1 MKEEDYQKM
10 LKMLIE
16 ATETKKIVWKEETNS
31 KGGYSTCIGGCP
43 VKICKDYDFHTE
55 EDSCTLVLSNPDGR
69 AFSTCSYSEGDD
81 SEYYT
86 QLSRLYLV
94 ISDVVYRISESEK
107 LILDGL
113 KEMLGGKE
121 D

>member
-1 MKEEDYQKM
+1 M
-10 LKMLIE
+10 
-16 ATETKKIVWKEETNS
+16 
-31 KGGYSTCIGGCP
+31 
-43 VKICKDYDFHTE
+43 KICKDYDFHTE
-55 EDSCTLVLSNPDGR
+55 EDSYTLVLSNPDDR

-113 KEMLGGKE
+113 KEMLGGKQ

>member
-10 LKMLIE
+10 LKLLIE
-16 ATETKKIVWKEETNS
+16 ATETKKIVWKEESNS
-31 KGGYSTCIGGCP
+31 KGAYSTYIGGCP
-43 VKICKDYDFHTE
+43 VKVWKDYNFNTD
-55 EDSCTLVLSNPDGR
+55 EDSYTLVLANPDGR
-69 AFSTCSYSEGDD
+69 VFSTYSYSEGDA
-81 SEYYT
+81 SEYYK

-113 KEMLGGKE
+113 KEMFGGKQ